1 MNLSC
6 TVICSS
12 FKRNASENSGLPPI
26 PSKEMDVDSED
37 DSDYEAF
44 SDSNS
49 QSSTLMIPTK
59 PSEMAPIANFKT
71 VCCYGCKI
79 EFPDTKTPF
88 PSQMSV
94 MTAVR
99 SISVAEL

>member
-1 MNLSC
+1 MKLSC
-6 TVICSS
+6 KVTCSS
-12 FKRNASENSGLPPI
+12 FKRNASENNSLPPV
-26 PSKEMDVDSED
+26 PSKEMDVDSD
-37 DSDYEAF
+37 KDSDYEAF

-71 VCCYGCKI
+71 ACCYGCKI

-99 SISVAEL
+99 SVPFADL